1 MSFPSGLKAFAEKLA
16 DGLMGGFLNTIIYLS
31 LSLLR
36 CFILNF
42 CHYNYKVSWCE
53 PLWAD
58 LVWDSLWFLDLDI
71 CFLSQVRG
79 FFSYYSNKEVSPPP
93 LGPCNVNVSILDVIP
108 EISNYPRFFIYLF
121 FLFSLVNFHISVF
134 QVAVSSNLLLISF
147 LCINFSYYSS
157 ALFHSSLYFLT
168 LC

>member
-1 MSFPSGLKAFAEKLA
+1 MNLFELILFGTLYGSWTWISVSFPRLGDFSAIIQIRRVFFFF
-16 DGLMGGFLNTIIYLS
+16 FL
-31 LSLLR
+31 
-36 CFILNF
+36 
-42 CHYNYKVSWCE
+42 
-53 PLWAD
+53 
-58 LVWDSLWFLDLDI
+58 
-71 CFLSQVRG
+71 
-79 FFSYYSNKEVSPPP
+79 

>member
-1 MSFPSGLKAFAEKLA
+1 MSFPSGLKVLAEKLA

-36 CFILNF
+36 RFILNF

-58 LVWDSLWFLDLDI
+58 LVWDSLWYLDLDI

-79 FFSYYSNKEVSPPP
+79 VFSYYSNK
-93 LGPCNVNVSILDVIP
+93 I
-108 EISNYPRFFIYLF
+108 FFFSFWDPVMWMLASLMLSQRSQTSLVFFFLYF

-157 ALFHSSLYFLT
+157 ALFHSSLYFLI